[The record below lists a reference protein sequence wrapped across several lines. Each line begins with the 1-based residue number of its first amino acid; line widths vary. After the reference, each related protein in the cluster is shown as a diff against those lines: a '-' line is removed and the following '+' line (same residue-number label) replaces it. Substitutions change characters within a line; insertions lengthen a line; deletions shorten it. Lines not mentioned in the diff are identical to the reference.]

1 MKRNIM
7 LLLCGAALTASAQT
21 DVTADY
27 LTHYDFDSGFHH
39 KAGATTEVK
48 QEIKTITGWTA
59 GFTVDYTIT
68 GIYEYGFAGTFNGG
82 EVPSKGYQNSEGG
95 ALALSTGWGVAM
107 TYSQNVTLPAGTYTI
122 NVPTY
127 NGKSASMA
135 LFNNPVMSLTEE
147 QQKVCA
153 LDFDYIKRR
162 LALTT
167 HNFHRDAMINAIQCM
182 IIDFFDFHASLYG
195 NEKITSQY
203 AELIERFMALLER
216 GDYRKN
222 REINYYADK
231 LFVTSKYLSEVCKK
245 VSGFPANYWINRYTV
260 LDISRQLR
268 DRKKTL
274 TALADAYNFSSPG
287 YFSRYVQKYLGI
299 KPTDF
304 RE

>member
-245 VSGFPANYWINRYTV
+245 VSGFPANYRINRYTV

>member
-39 KAGATTEVK
+39 KAGATTEMK